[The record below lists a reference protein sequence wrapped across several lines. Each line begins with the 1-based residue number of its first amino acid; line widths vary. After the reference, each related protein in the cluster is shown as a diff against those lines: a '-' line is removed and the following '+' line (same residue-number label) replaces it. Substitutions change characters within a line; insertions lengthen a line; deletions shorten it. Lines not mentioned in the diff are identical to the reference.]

1 MTISCII
8 VSYNQEAYLRQAIE
22 SVLAQ
27 TRPVDEI
34 IVADDASTD
43 ASRDLIRAL
52 AAEHQT
58 IRPIFREANIGVA
71 ANRDLAI
78 RAASGAFTTT
88 LDGDDF
94 FYPTKIEH
102 EWASLAANPNS
113 IAYSQIAQVDGSG
126 STIQCPDLSAF
137 PDRSLRERLAY
148 VANLY
153 GPLPRDMLLTKDV
166 YLRVGGFRHELRAY
180 EDWNLKIRLA
190 AEPNDWICSGHVG
203 IAYRQTGKGLSSIT
217 WRQHRLAM
225 LRALK
230 NNQALLEESLGPAG
244 YRRAEKNA
252 PPTLRWWLASQIFNK
267 LPGNLRD
274 RLKGMHGIRKNLR
287 NMLGRT

>member
-8 VSYNQEAYLRQAIE
+8 VSYNQVEYLDQAIE

-52 AAEHQT
+52 AVRHQM
-58 IRPIFREANIGVA
+58 IRPVFREANIGVA

-78 RAASGAFTTT
+78 RAASGAFITT
-88 LDGDDF
+88 LDGDDY
-94 FYPTKIEH
+94 FYPSKIEH
-102 EWASLAANPNS
+102 EWAALTANPNS
-113 IAYSQIAQVDGSG
+113 IAYSQIARVDESG
-126 STIQCPDLSAF
+126 STIQFPDLSAF
-137 PDRSLRERLAY
+137 PDRALRERLDY

-153 GPLPRDMLLTKDV
+153 GPIPRDMLLAKDV
-166 YLRVGGFRHELRAY
+166 FLRVGGFHHDLKAY

-190 AEPNDWICSGHVG
+190 AESNDWICSGQVG
-203 IAYRQTGKGLSSIT
+203 IAYRQTGKGLSSMT
-217 WRQHRLAM
+217 WRQNRLAM

-230 NNQALLEESLGPAG
+230 NNQALLENSLGPAG
-244 YRRAEKNA
+244 YRRAKKMHRRRSDGGLLSRSSISCLELFEAASEKF
-252 PPTLRWWLASQIFNK
+252 TTYV
-267 LPGNLRD
+267 
-274 RLKGMHGIRKNLR
+274 GISD
-287 NMLGRT
+287 